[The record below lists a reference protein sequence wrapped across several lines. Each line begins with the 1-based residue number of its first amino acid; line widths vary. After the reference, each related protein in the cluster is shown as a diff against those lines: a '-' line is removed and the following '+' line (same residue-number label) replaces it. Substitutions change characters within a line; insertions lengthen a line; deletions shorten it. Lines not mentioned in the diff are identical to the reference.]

1 MASQR
6 LLGIS
11 KKAVIFDSLCKVQKR
26 GTASVASSLK
36 FDDFQS
42 VYQFK
47 TTKELMRSYSI
58 LRLCGIDFFVDNSLK
73 VSQKFDTFLPKF
85 TKHLKCRPHK

>member
-1 MASQR
+1 MTSLR

-11 KKAVIFDSLCKVQKR
+11 SKATKKCGLYMVQRR
-26 GTASVASSLK
+26 GAAAAASASSLR

-47 TTKELMRSYSI
+47 STKELMRSYSI
-58 LRLCGIDFFVDNSLK
+58 LRLCGINFFVDNSLK
-73 VSQKFDTFLPKF
+73 VSSRY
-85 TKHLKCRPHK
+85 LKD